1 MKSKD
6 VLARIRDEA
15 MNIAVYLLNRFPTNS
30 INGKTSTRY
39 GTATNFMLVILACL
53 IVLRPWMWWS
63 TQLAKLYYDTS
74 LIFLVFRP
82 KSVTYCVYD
91 PIHNRVH
98 ITCDVMF
105 NVSAQWDSM
114 KQGDATKGG
123 NSVVNNEFTIK
134 HIIYLASEVTANI
147 AAMRTSTTNCTLLL
161 PQQKLRH

>member
-1 MKSKD
+1 M
-6 VLARIRDEA
+6 
-15 MNIAVYLLNRFPTNS
+15 
-30 INGKTSTRY
+30 
-39 GTATNFMLVILACL
+39 
-53 IVLRPWMWWS
+53 
-63 TQLAKLYYDTS
+63 
-74 LIFLVFRP
+74 
-82 KSVTYCVYD
+82 TYCVYD